1 MTSQTNG
8 KPGKKPGE
16 LTGFRKLLDAIA
28 RDLWIVIL
36 DVVAVNAAYLLILL
50 IRAYF
55 MGTRFTTAD
64 YPALRMYLQFAPFYT
79 VLCVAVF
86 AVCRLYNG
94 MWRYAGIND
103 MNRIILASVIT
114 TAIHVLGIMIIR
126 RSAPI
131 PRGYY
136 VGGALLQFVFIT
148 VIRFAYRF
156 VLVEQKKLAGR
167 RLPAVNVLVVGA
179 GETARKAIRQLED
192 SVYQPVCIIDS
203 HSTSDGKAMDGVPV
217 LGGAG
222 RLEQAAAQ
230 YAVSAVILADPTL
243 SAEDRETIRRFCET
257 KGLDLQDSTGI
268 LVNLSGTLPLTAL
281 LETVHGPV
289 IIGVEGKSTR
299 FSSGMEALKAANDR
313 YTVTSLSVE
322 DGCMRI
328 DLKANSREAYV
339 GYEAWLKKH
348 EEETGEQVSYF

>member
-1 MTSQTNG
+1 MNNQSSG
-8 KPGKKPGE
+8 KPGKTPGE
-16 LTGFRKLLDAIA
+16 LTGFRKVLDAIA
-28 RDLWIVIL
+28 KDLWIVIL
-36 DVVAVNAAYLLILL
+36 DIVAVNAAYLLILL

-55 MGTRFTTAD
+55 IGIRFTTAD

-79 VLCVAVF
+79 VLCVIVF
-86 AVCRLYNG
+86 ALCRLYNG

-114 TAIHVLGIMIIR
+114 TAIHVVGIMLIKR
-126 RSAPI
+126 NATI

-136 VGGALLQFVFIT
+136 VGGAIAQFVFIT

-156 VLVEQKKLAGR
+156 ILVEQKKLASR
-167 RLPAVNVLVVGA
+167 KLPAVNVMIVGA

-192 SVYQPVCIIDS
+192 SVYQPACILDS
-203 HSTSDGKAMDGVPV
+203 HSTADGKSMDGVPV

-243 SAEDRETIRRFCET
+243 SAEDRENIRRFCET

-281 LETVHGPV
+281 LETVSGPV
-289 IIGVEGKSTR
+289 VIHVEEKIRR
-299 FSSGMEALKAANDR
+299 FDSGMAALKEVNDR
-313 YTVTSLSVE
+313 YTVTALGVE
-322 DGCMRI
+322 DGCVRI